1 MQFQANSEINPY
13 LVPVHMSVVS
23 CGRCERSSTLITDAT
38 NSLLVNPFLVQVEK
52 IIGYKEAAA
61 LITRNGLF
69 AVGTNFV

>member
-1 MQFQANSEINPY
+1 
-13 LVPVHMSVVS
+13 MSVVS
-23 CGRCERSSTLITDAT
+23 GGRCERSSTLIADST
-38 NSLLVNPFLVQVEK
+38 NSLLVYPFLVQVEK